1 MPTWRPPGVRALTT
15 YKRGWLRQD
24 IVAGLVLSTLLVPQ
38 GMAYAELA
46 GLPPITGLYTSVLC
60 LIGYALFGPSRIL
73 VLGPDSSLGPM
84 IAATLLPILASN
96 GDPERAVALA
106 SLLALLVGVITTVAG
121 VARLGFI
128 ADLISKPTQIGYMNG
143 LALTIL
149 IGQLPKLCGFSVD
162 ADGVIDETRG
172 FLDGLVSGEVV
183 GAALAVGLT
192 AFALIVFL
200 NRWLPRIPGVL
211 MAVVVTIVATA
222 LLDLGEHGVS
232 LVGTLPQ
239 GFPPLTLPGPADD
252 LPLLLAGAAGIAL
265 VSLTDTISTSSAFAA
280 RTGQEVD
287 GNGEMIGIGAANI
300 AASFFQGFP
309 VSTSGSR
316 TAVAERS
323 GAKTQLTG
331 LVGAG
336 AIVLMLVLVPG
347 LLADLPQP
355 TLAAVVIA
363 ASLSLADIPGTV
375 RLWRQRRIEFLLT
388 VLAFLGVALLG
399 VLEGIAVAVVLSILN
414 VFRRAWWPYQTIL
427 GRVPGVAGLHDR
439 TQYPDAEVLPG
450 AVIFRF
456 DAPLIFANAR
466 TFRDQMRRLAAGDP
480 RPRWIIIA
488 AEPITDVDT
497 TAADM
502 LVDLDEELNAAGT
515 SLVFAELKSPVR
527 AKLECY
533 EMIGPLDPDHFF
545 PTLTGGGQRL
555 PRADRHRLGQ
565 AWSNGAMKLE
575 LGSAVACSD
584 GPFGELADVVVDP
597 ARAPR
602 DASRRA
608 AARTPR
614 ARAPDAGGAGE
625 RRRLRSRARLHDRRG
640 RGDGAVVRVG
650 LPARRRASGR
660 RSRLGRRHRGSA
672 RVPALPGGG
681 RHGHGGRARPARGR
695 QLRPDPEARSRDP
708 PLERG
713 PVERRAPPRPRRR
726 LSDRRGRDGRHRAR
740 TRPPVGPARDRDPG
754 RRRRGGGERP
764 RHLEPHQGRR
774 RST

>member
-1 MPTWRPPGVRALTT
+1 MPTWRPPGVRALAT
-15 YKRGWLRQD
+15 YKRAWLRQD

-60 LIGYALFGPSRIL
+60 LIGYAVFGPSRLL

-162 ADGVIDETRG
+162 ADGVIDEARK
-172 FLDGLVSGEVV
+172 FVDGLVSGEVV

-192 AFALIVFL
+192 GFALIIVL

-211 MAVVVTIVATA
+211 MAVVVTIAAAA
-222 LLDLGEHGVS
+222 LLDLGEHGVA

-239 GFPPLTLPGPADD
+239 GFPPLTVPGPADD

-375 RLWRQRRIEFLLT
+375 RLWHQRRAEFLLT

-399 VLEGIAVAVVLSILN
+399 VLEGIGIAVVLSILN

-427 GRVPGVAGLHDR
+427 GRVPGIAGLHDR
-439 TQYPDAEVLPG
+439 RQYPDAEVLPG

-466 TFRDQMRRLAAGDP
+466 TFRDQIRRVAAADP

-515 SLVFAELKSPVR
+515 SLVFAELKNPVR
-527 AKLECY
+527 AKLERY
-533 EMIGPLDPDHFF
+533 ELIGPLDPDHFF
-545 PTLTGGGQRL
+545 PTL
-555 PRADRHRLGQ
+555 
-565 AWSNGAMKLE
+565 
-575 LGSAVACSD
+575 
-584 GPFGELADVVVDP
+584 
-597 ARAPR
+597 
-602 DASRRA
+602 RA
-608 AARTPR
+608 AVNAYREQTGT
-614 ARAPDAGGAGE
+614 DW
-625 RRRLRSRARLHDRRG
+625 
-640 RGDGAVVRVG
+640 VK
-650 LPARRRASGR
+650 
-660 RSRLGRRHRGSA
+660 
-672 RVPALPGGG
+672 
-681 RHGHGGRARPARGR
+681 
-695 QLRPDPEARSRDP
+695 
-708 PLERG
+708 RG
-713 PVERRAPPRPRRR
+713 PMER
-726 LSDRRGRDGRHRAR
+726 
-740 TRPPVGPARDRDPG
+740 
-754 RRRRGGGERP
+754 
-764 RHLEPHQGRR
+764 
-774 RST
+774 